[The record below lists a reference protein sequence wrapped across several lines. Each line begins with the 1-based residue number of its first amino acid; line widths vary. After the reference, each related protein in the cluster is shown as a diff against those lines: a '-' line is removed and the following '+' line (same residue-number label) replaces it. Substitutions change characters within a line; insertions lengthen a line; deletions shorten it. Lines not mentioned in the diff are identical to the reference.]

1 MNHTTIKFALIVI
14 IIISFNRLGI
24 SENAQKYEVLNN
36 NINAI
41 TGFND
46 TIFAGTPRGLFVSF
60 NNGTQWNLCD
70 FSGKEVSALEFDG
83 KNLYAAVEY
92 FIYHSTD
99 KGKTWSKIE
108 TSQSLQPCL
117 YILSLLKHQNIL
129 FVGLDDCN
137 PFFIK
142 ENDTTMKVI
151 TYKDEY
157 VTGFQFLSMDTL
169 LFIASGALFRSVDM
183 GYTLEEIT
191 PSTSGDTVTYFN
203 NLTKS
208 GNAIFTSCNKGIF
221 RSTDSGSSWINCTPV
236 EFSSSFNRYNSPLA
250 TSGNV
255 LFAALSSSGIIRSTD
270 NGNTWL
276 KSDSG
281 LSGYVTVITAIGVS
295 VFAAT
300 NSDGIFRSNDSGRT
314 WQCVNM
320 GLPLKTAP
328 LKNHTVTDQVTIHS
342 FHYSTSISV
351 TLAQTQTMD
360 ADILDIKGRKVASL
374 VHARLPGGSHQ
385 FTWNNSRNKSG
396 CYIVRLRIGET
407 VYTKEVLKIQYQ
419 EIWGRT
425 SPNCK

>member
-1 MNHTTIKFALIVI
+1 MNHTTIKFVLIGI
-14 IIISFNRLGI
+14 IVISFNRLGI
-24 SENAQKYEVLNN
+24 SEGTQKYEVLNN

-46 TIFAGTPRGLFVSF
+46 TIFAGTPRGLFVSI
-60 NNGTQWNLCD
+60 NNGAQWNLSD

-108 TSQSLQPCL
+108 TSQSLQSCI

-137 PFFIK
+137 PFFLK
-142 ENDTTMKVI
+142 DNDTAMKVI
-151 TYKDEY
+151 TYNDEY
-157 VTGFQFLSMDTL
+157 VTGCQFLPMDTL
-169 LFIASGALFRSVDM
+169 LFIASGDLFRSVDM
-183 GYTLEEIT
+183 GYTLEKIT
-191 PSTSGDTVTYFN
+191 PATSGDPVTYFY

-208 GNAIFTSCNKGIF
+208 GNAIFTSNDKGIF

-236 EFSSSFNRYNSPLA
+236 EFSASFNRYNSTLA

-255 LFAALSSSGIIRSTD
+255 LLAALSPGGIIRSTD

-281 LSGYVTVITAIGVS
+281 LSGYVTVITAIGAS
-295 VFAAT
+295 IFAGT
-300 NSDGIFRSNDSGRT
+300 NTDGIFRSNDSGRS
-314 WQCVNM
+314 WQRVNM

-328 LKNHTVTDQVTIHS
+328 VKNHIATDQVTIHS
-342 FHYSTSISV
+342 IHYATSISV
-351 TLAQTQTMD
+351 ALAQSQTMD
-360 ADILDIKGRKVASL
+360 ADILDIKGRIIACL

-385 FTWNNSRNKSG
+385 FIWNNSRNKSG

-407 VYTKEVLKIQYQ
+407 VYTKGILKIQ
-419 EIWGRT
+419 
-425 SPNCK
+425 